1 MSIERTETGN
11 TDRAGIFRANAGEDG
26 QVTEVSAKET
36 PRRAEQI
43 KAVPRSESW
52 GWLPALA
59 LMSASG
65 LLLLALADS
74 SARFESEWAPVLMY
88 AGLVMLFAPVA
99 MRLFSV
105 APSRRER
112 MGLVLVLGL
121 SLYLVSVLRS
131 PVMFTGFDELLH
143 WRTAYDIIASGHL
156 FQGNSLLPVS
166 PLYAGLEI
174 VTSAVIRL
182 TGLPIFEAGILVVG
196 MARVLFVLALF
207 LFFEEISDSARVGGI
222 ATLLYMTNLSFVSF
236 DAQFAY
242 ESLAL
247 PLGVFGLFLVARRL
261 RRNETQRGAT
271 LASLLVLGAIVV
283 THHLTSF
290 AFVAFL
296 VLFAVVRFLTLLPVE
311 EGTGL
316 GWIVAF
322 GVAAVLAWLVLVAP
336 AVVDYLAP
344 YTVGAVRQMIGLIF
358 NEVATRPLF
367 TDYAG
372 QVTPIWERL
381 LSLTSV
387 ALILLGLPRGLVQIW
402 RRYRGNPG
410 VRARGEIALT
420 YVQVIE
426 RNTGA
431 WGIQMA
437 LGVASLAYGA
447 TLPLRLI
454 SGVAEVSARSAAF
467 LSLAIGFVLAVGPVA
482 HWLSGVVGWKRIA
495 GVTLWAVVLF
505 LGGFI
510 LGAGPPW
517 ARLPGPYLVSAD
529 TRSIEPEG
537 IAAANWAFSHLGP
550 GNRIAGDRI
559 NSLLMGSYGLQRPV
573 THVGDDVDVSVLYFS
588 LDWGA
593 RAKAILAQGKI
604 RYVVVDRRLS
614 SGLPRVGVY
623 FESGEPDSS
632 QHKTPIPLAAL
643 VKFDQAENVSRVFD
657 SGDIVIY
664 DTGAWSGQP

>member
-1 MSIERTETGN
+1 MEIGN
-11 TDRAGIFRANAGEDG
+11 AYRAGIFRADAGEER
-26 QVTEVSAKET
+26 QVTGFGAKET
-36 PRRAEQI
+36 PRRAAQVR
-43 KAVPRSESW
+43 AVPSAESW

-59 LMSASG
+59 LTSASG
-65 LLLLALADS
+65 LLLIALANS

-88 AGLVMLFAPVA
+88 AGLLALFVPVA
-99 MRLFSV
+99 ARLFSA

-182 TGLPIFEAGILVVG
+182 TGLPTFEAGILVVG

-222 ATLLYMTNLSFVSF
+222 AALLYMTNLSFVFF
-236 DAQFAY
+236 DAQYAY

-247 PLGVFGLFLVARRL
+247 PLGVFCLLLVARRL
-261 RRNETQRGAT
+261 RRHETQRGAT
-271 LASLLVLGAIVV
+271 LAILLVLGAIVV

-296 VLFAVVRFLTLLPVE
+296 VLVLVMRFLTKQSSE
-311 EGTGL
+311 DMAGL

-322 GVAAVLAWLVLVAP
+322 GLLTVLTWLILIATPVI
-336 AVVDYLAP
+336 DYLRP
-344 YTVGAVRQMIGLIF
+344 YTLGAVGQMIGLIL
-358 NEVATRPLF
+358 NEVTTRPLF

-372 QVTPIWERL
+372 QTTPVWERA
-381 LSLTSV
+381 LSLSSV
-387 ALILLGLPRGLVQIW
+387 ALILLGLPWGLAQIW
-402 RRYRGNPG
+402 QRYRGNPG
-410 VRARGEIALT
+410 ALAWGATSLT
-420 YVQVIE
+420 YVRVIE
-426 RNTGA
+426 RNMGA
-431 WGIQMA
+431 SVIPLA
-437 LGVASLAYGA
+437 LGVASLAYGP

-454 SGVAEVSARSAAF
+454 PGLTEVSARSAEF
-467 LSLAIGFVLAVGPVA
+467 LFLAIGFVLAVGPVA
-482 HWLSGVVGWKRIA
+482 HWLSGVVSWKRIA

-529 TRSIEPEG
+529 TRSIESEG

-559 NSLLMGSYGLQRPV
+559 NSLLMGSYGVQRPV
-573 THVGDDVDVSVLYFS
+573 THVGDAVDVSSLYFS

-593 RAKAILAQGKI
+593 PAKAILAQGKI